1 MLIDKVK
8 KVIEEENLIEPKDKI
23 VVGVSGGPD
32 SICLLHILKRLKKQG
47 LVFEIC
53 VAHINHMIR
62 PKSILDEEYVENYCK
77 KNNIPVFIKR
87 VKVENIAKQERMGT
101 EEAGRKV
108 RYDYFN
114 EIMHKTKSNKIA
126 TAHNAND
133 NAETILLNIIRGTG
147 ITGLKGIE
155 IKNNNIIRP
164 LINISRDEI
173 EKYCIENKLN
183 PCRDE
188 SNVELI
194 YQRNKIRNVVIP
206 YVEKEF
212 NPNFVKTVNR
222 LSQIAKEESKYIEK
236 QTQNA
241 YIEVLKN
248 EYENKIILDLRKFN
262 LLEKVIKKSIVR
274 YTIDRILGNTLGI
287 QNINIEDIITLC
299 KRNIGNK
306 FLTPNKKIKISI
318 KNKSIVFEKI

>member
-32 SICLLHILKRLKKQG
+32 SICLLHILERLKKQ
-47 LVFEIC
+47 LLFEIC

-164 LINISRDEI
+164 LINNSRDEI
-173 EKYCIENKLN
+173 
-183 PCRDE
+183 
-188 SNVELI
+188 LI
-194 YQRNKIRNVVIP
+194 
-206 YVEKEF
+206 
-212 NPNFVKTVNR
+212 
-222 LSQIAKEESKYIEK
+222 L
-236 QTQNA
+236 
-241 YIEVLKN
+241 
-248 EYENKIILDLRKFN
+248 
-262 LLEKVIKKSIVR
+262 
-274 YTIDRILGNTLGI
+274 
-287 QNINIEDIITLC
+287 
-299 KRNIGNK
+299 
-306 FLTPNKKIKISI
+306 
-318 KNKSIVFEKI
+318 